1 MEKGDAF
8 PRVKCVVDTCT
19 HYVTG
24 DYCSAAN
31 IDILYEEEGRMAQQI
46 EQTMCKT
53 YAQASS
59 VANMLGSSDNVNWGG
74 ALQGIFTGTSITPTI
89 TCIVDSCEFWEDGN
103 LCVAEAIEVTGRHAD
118 ECQDTNCQTYRRK
131 SS

>member
-1 MEKGDAF
+1 MEKGDAY

-19 HYVTG
+19 HYVSG
-24 DYCSAAN
+24 DYCAAAN

-53 YAQASS
+53 YARASS
-59 VANMLGSSDNVNWGG
+59 FANMLGSADNVNWGG
-74 ALQGIFTGTSITPTI
+74 AVQGIFTGTSITPTI
-89 TCIVDSCEFWEDGN
+89 TCVVDSCEYWENGN
-103 LCVAEAIEVTGRHAD
+103 LCIAEAIEVTGRHAD
-118 ECQDTNCQTYRRK
+118 ECQDTNCQTFRRK